1 MELTSISQHYRMGI
15 ASSLSE
21 IGREQWETLLNTQ
34 THGNPF
40 LSYAF
45 LHALE
50 ESRSASTKTGWRPC
64 FITIW
69 EDTELVGAYPVYEKS
84 HSYGEYVFDWAWA
97 DAYQRYGHDYYP
109 KLLSAIPF
117 TPVTGCRAIAR
128 TAEIQA
134 LLIDVYKQMTVSGG
148 FSSCHTLFFPEADLK
163 LYQDAGFLIRTG
175 VQFHW
180 KNQHYRCFDDFLA
193 TLEAKKRKNIRAER
207 RKVSEQGISFEHIA
221 GKDATPDDWQFFKH
235 CYDLTYRN
243 HHSTPYLNLA
253 FFLTIGKEMPE
264 NVFLIFASKEGNRI
278 AASLLIHD
286 REHLYGRYWGCIE
299 SYPCLHFETA
309 YYQAIELCIQHNIA
323 IFEGGAQGEHKMAR
337 GFLPQKTWSAHL
349 LTRPEFSDAVAQFLK
364 RESNGVE
371 MYIDELNQHTPYKK
385 DPELRDTLT

>member
-15 ASSLSE
+15 ATSLSE
-21 IGREQWETLLNTQ
+21 IGREQWETLLNVQ
-34 THGNPF
+34 THRNPF

-45 LHALE
+45 LSALE
-50 ESRSASTKTGWRPC
+50 ESGSASAKTGWRTC

-69 EDTELVGAYPVYEKS
+69 EDKELVGAYPVYEKS

-97 DAYQRYGHDYYP
+97 DAYHRYGHDYYP

-117 TPVTGCRAIAR
+117 TPVTGCRALAR
-128 TAEIQA
+128 SPQIQA
-134 LLIDVYKQMTVSGG
+134 LLIDVFKQMTVSGG
-148 FSSCHTLFFPEADLK
+148 FSSCHTLFFPDADLEF
-163 LYQDAGFLIRTG
+163 YQNAGFLIRTG

-180 KNQHYRCFDDFLA
+180 KNQDYQCFDDFLA
-193 TLEAKKRKNIRAER
+193 SLEAKKRKNIRAER
-207 RKVSEQGISFEHIA
+207 RKVAEQGISFLHIP
-221 GKDATPDDWQFFKH
+221 GTEATPEDWQFFKH

-243 HHSTPYLNLA
+243 HHSTPYLNLP
-253 FFLTIGKEMPE
+253 FFLTIGAEMPE
-264 NVFLIFASKEGNRI
+264 NIFLIFACKDGNRI
-278 AASLLIHD
+278 AASLLIYD
-286 REHLYGRYWGCIE
+286 QQRLYGRYWGCIE

-309 YYQAIELCIQHNIA
+309 YYQAIELCIEQKIA

-337 GFLPQKTWSAHL
+337 GFLPEKTWSAHL

-364 RESNGVE
+364 RETNGVE

-385 DPELRDTLT
+385 DPELRDT